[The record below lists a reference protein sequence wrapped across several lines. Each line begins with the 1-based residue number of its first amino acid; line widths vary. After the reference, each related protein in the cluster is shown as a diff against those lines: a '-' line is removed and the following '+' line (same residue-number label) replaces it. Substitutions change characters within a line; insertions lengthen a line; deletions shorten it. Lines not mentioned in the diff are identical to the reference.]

1 MSHGIDKPKS
11 QIEHLRDRY
20 TRFVNNNC
28 SRRLGSWDG
37 RLQKQDFHHF
47 STESCRG
54 RHLIDGATS
63 ESYAI
68 QLPQPQAVLIPLK
81 TGCPASGMEQVRD
94 DLKQKKGDEP
104 EAHNLEAREQVF
116 QADLPDHPAE

>member
-1 MSHGIDKPKS
+1 MSHGIHES
-11 QIEHLRDRY
+11 EGQIEHLRQCY
-20 TRFVNNNC
+20 TRFVNDDC
-28 SRRLGSWDG
+28 SRRLGSGEG

-47 STESCRG
+47 STDSCRG
-54 RHLIDGATS
+54 RYLIDGATS

-68 QLPQPQAVLIPLK
+68 QLPQSQAVLIPLK

-104 EAHNLEAREQVF
+104 EAHNLEAREQVSD
-116 QADLPDHPAE
+116 ADLSDHPAE